1 MLAFPQWGGTLPST
15 NTTMS
20 KDLAFR
26 YSVPRRPEGEALT
39 FDEIKARFLK
49 QLQEK
54 DGNCVQSLIN
64 LAKVYAQTER
74 YYEAFRCVERL
85 IVLSD
90 DPEKHA
96 AYYLALGA
104 FMEKRGDF
112 QGAARFYRQ
121 AFGLEP
127 CRTETWYFIHNNLGY
142 SLNQLGHHDEAIPYL
157 RHAIEIDPDRPNAYK
172 NLGLAMEAMGRFAE
186 AAGLFIAATQAN
198 AADPRSLA
206 HLENMMASHPEL
218 EVDLPDL
225 RYRLEACREAVKSSR
240 AQQPDFPAIW
250 ARDRQKQKRE

>member
-1 MLAFPQWGGTLPST
+1 
-15 NTTMS
+15 
-20 KDLAFR
+20 
-26 YSVPRRPEGEALT
+26 VPRRPEGDALT
-39 FDEIKARFLK
+39 FDEIEARFLK

-64 LAKVYAQTER
+64 LAKVYAQTGR
-74 YYEAFRCVERL
+74 HDEAFRCVERL

-104 FMEKRGDF
+104 FMEKLGDF
-112 QGAARFYRQ
+112 QGAVRFYRQ

-142 SLNQLGHHDEAIPYL
+142 SLNQLGQHDDAIPYL
-157 RHAIEIDPDRPNAYK
+157 RHAIEIDPARPNAYK
-172 NLGLAMEAMGRFAE
+172 NLGLAMEATDRFAE

-206 HLENMMASHPEL
+206 HLENLISSHPEL
-218 EVDLPDL
+218 EVSLPDL
-225 RYRLEACREAVKSSR
+225 RDRLDACREAVKMAC
-240 AQQPDFPAIW
+240 AQQPELQAIW
-250 ARDRQKQKRE
+250 GRDRQNQEREPHQP